1 MRYTENRCIAPFL
14 SYLLSSSDAV
24 TKVNYCVRRL
34 GGPMF
39 QKFRPLSNHVWVELV
54 EQEQKTAGGIIIP
67 DAAQEKTQTAKI
79 LAVGEGKRS
88 ADGALIPMQ
97 VKVGDTVFF
106 GKYAGTQAGEKY
118 MILKEEDILGII
130 EG

>member
-1 MRYTENRCIAPFL
+1 MHLHMSIIVL
-14 SYLLSSSDAV
+14 
-24 TKVNYCVRRL
+24 RRL
-34 GGPMF
+34 GGRMF

-67 DAAQEKTQTAKI
+67 DAAKEKTQTAKI
-79 LAVGEGKRS
+79 LAVGEGKRA
-88 ADGALIPMQ
+88 ADGTLIPMQ

-106 GKYAGTQAGEKY
+106 GKYAGTQAGESY